1 MSILLHN
8 LAASV
13 RKINRKRYKLKPL
26 ETLGDGAIY
35 SEHAHCCVRV
45 QASVDRYGVNRPFH
59 LQRRASSTREFQ
71 GSFASRQLG
80 CRIRGPQT
88 CIHAACILHALWL
101 VRDQSRIVYCSGIL
115 HHSIAEILVVRETRY
130 AGAVFRR
137 V

>member
-8 LAASV
+8 LATSV
-13 RKINRKRYKLKPL
+13 GKKNRKRYKLKPL
-26 ETLGDGAIY
+26 ETLGDRAIY
-35 SEHAHCCVRV
+35 SEHARCCARV
-45 QASVDRYGVNRPFH
+45 QASVDRYGVNGPFH
-59 LQRRASSTREFQ
+59 VQRRASSTREFQ

-88 CIHAACILHALWL
+88 CIHAGCILHTLWL
-101 VRDQSRIVYCSGIL
+101 VRDQSRIIYCPGIL